1 MNTKYITL
9 ITLLLTLLTL
19 VGCTRADQ
27 PQAEDAYDAAI
38 RKMANPV
45 TFTFAGGEEKSL
57 RATEPT
63 TGTQKKNALDREK
76 KINDVWI
83 LVFAAVGRPG
93 AGNTHHP
100 GSLHLSRIVKA
111 NDIAFKDATDK
122 SKGGTFDLIKAPH
135 VCLEFIINPPAGLEE
150 KLIDG
155 LTWEGYKR
163 IIMEADVPDHTS
175 ENFVM
180 VNTSQVSI
188 PNSGS
193 TTPSTLEPIHIER
206 LAARFDL
213 FNKVEDFNLTEI
225 TLVKQVS
232 KSYMLTQRE
241 APETGTDK
249 VFTVGSGDWI
259 TDTKAVA
266 GIYSYENPTPGA
278 TMLKIKGTYKDKE
291 WAHDIPLCDK
301 VGNPLPIKRNHL
313 YRITLAPFVE
323 QPIEDPDKLPFQIKV
338 DVVDWNEDR
347 IADQIFEESERCTFY
362 PVWVSGFGRIAEIKG
377 YFYEN
382 SHIST
387 WDDLPMA
394 GSAYTT
400 DFTLAVKDDKDGISI
415 DGNKVTITPSKV
427 DREFT
432 LIATL
437 NESGR
442 QYEIPVHQ
450 KAMVNPLAYMAE
462 YNVNQA
468 GNGLDTY
475 HWSDQT
481 KKKDM
486 LGLYSYY
493 EAYQNFLDV
502 TFDGKRYHLPSILE
516 WQGIFGEA
524 LDIFLSSEGAAALR
538 PKQYTAKGDMDFSK
552 EDKSL
557 TAEVDGVVLGTT
569 RELFAKKNK
578 THTDFDK
585 DQSTYAVRFSS
596 LKYSSYLSAESEKLG
611 LFNANVDTRDWN
623 QPDFQYLSAWRY
635 EFVVLTNTN
644 GEKVSAVKISCV
656 NLNPEKMDKAE
667 ASRLLEEEIAKPS
680 FWENI
685 RNREG
690 MPVVVRYIPF
700 AGWCPSVAD
709 RDNNGSKIWG
719 FNYAGGTQMTSY
731 WSSTRSRTNPNQ
743 YMQVKLHSGK
753 GAKQDERTQAH
764 TYIQSYDPKACFP
777 VRLFSSEPIY
787 PTGSTN

>member
-9 ITLLLTLLTL
+9 LTLLLTLLAL

-45 TFTFAGGEEKSL
+45 TFTFAGGEDKSL

-111 NDIAFKDATDK
+111 NDIAFKDAADK

-135 VCLEFIINPPAGLEE
+135 VCLEFIINPPASLEG

-163 IIMEADVPDHTS
+163 IIMEADVPNHTS

-180 VNTSQVSI
+180 VNASPVSI
-188 PNSGS
+188 PDSGS
-193 TTPSTLEPIHIER
+193 TPSTPVSLEPIHIER

-249 VFTVGSGDWI
+249 VFAVGSESWI

-362 PVWVSGFGRIAEIKG
+362 PVWVSGFGKTAEIKG

-387 WDDLPMA
+387 WDVLPMP
-394 GSAYTT
+394 GTPYTT
-400 DFTLAVKDDKDGISI
+400 NFTLAVKGDKEGISI

-468 GNGLDTY
+468 GNGLDRW

-502 TFDGKRYHLPSILE
+502 TFDGKRYHLPSFLE

-524 LDIFLSSEGAAALR
+524 LDIFLSNEEAAKLR
-538 PKQYTAKGDMDFSK
+538 PGQYTAMGDMDFSGVGEYLK
-552 EDKSL
+552 
-557 TAEVDGVVLGTT
+557 AEVGGEVILTH
-569 RELFAKKNK
+569 ELFLKKNAQ
-578 THTDFDK
+578 HPEYATDK
-585 DQSTYAVRFSS
+585 STYALR
-596 LKYSSYLSAESEKLG
+596 YYPLSM
-611 LFNANVDTRDWN
+611 VTRPN
-623 QPDFQYLSAWRY
+623 QYYSAWRY

-656 NLNPEKMDKAE
+656 NLNPDKLGGVLERHDSEYITNLLKEK
-667 ASRLLEEEIAKPS
+667 IAKPS
-680 FWENI
+680 FWAEGADH
-685 RNREG
+685 EG

-709 RDNNGSKIWG
+709 RDNNGSKVWG

-731 WSSTRSRTNPNQ
+731 WSATRNPNNPNQ

-753 GAKQDERTQAH
+753 GKTQDERTQAH

-787 PTGSTN
+787 PAGSTN